1 MFGKSAKPEA
11 ENSENAAPAATDL
24 KAEDLAIS
32 NIADGTPE
40 ASEAK
45 ALVLTGQLTQAE
57 YLLEQLLEKNPA
69 NCDAWH
75 AKGHAQ
81 RLQNKLEEAKESY
94 SNAIDVAYRYHSII
108 HFEHSAACLQR
119 ALLLY
124 AMGEDEKAQADVTQA
139 IFQDHGNQ
147 AALYLQQ
154 HGWKRD
160 MQLPEY
166 SSNLMSCVAC
176 EQEIRRAPVKFDD
189 LLPYQQAHDK
199 AIYYWRHNQHE
210 HAIGV
215 MSEMLQQNK
224 DFAMAW
230 HHRALMFLEM
240 GDTRQALGDLEKSI
254 EAGEKWHKNYHH
266 DAALHHYHRGQL
278 QQQMGDGDMAMMD
291 ITKAIEIDKNMA
303 EAHVYLAHIHYNNGQ
318 IPTAIADID
327 KALTVKDKP
336 EWQELRAQWTAAMGG

>member
-1 MFGKSAKPEA
+1 MFGKSSKPEEAQA
-11 ENSENAAPAATDL
+11 EEAPAAP

-45 ALVLTGQLTQAE
+45 ALVLTGQLSQAE

-75 AKGHAQ
+75 AIGHAQ
-81 RLQNKLEEAKESY
+81 RLQNRLQEASESY
-94 SNAIDVAYRYHSII
+94 SQAIEVAYRYHSII

-124 AMGEDEKAQADVTQA
+124 AMGEEERAKADIEQA
-139 IFQDHGNQ
+139 IFQDHNNQ
-147 AALYLQQ
+147 AALKIQAE
-154 HGWKRD
+154 GWSRG
-160 MQLPEY
+160 MELPDY
-166 SSNLMSCVAC
+166 KSNLMTAVAC
-176 EQEIRRAPVKFDD
+176 EQEIRRKPVNYDN
-189 LLPYQQAHDK
+189 LLPYQQTHDK
-199 AIYYWRHNQHE
+199 AIYYWRHEQLE

-224 DFAMAW
+224 SYAMAW

-240 GDTRQALGDLEKSI
+240 GDTRQALADLERSVA
-254 EAGEKWHKNYHH
+254 AGEEWHKNYHH

-278 QQQMGDGDMAMMD
+278 KQQMSDHDMAMMD
-291 ITKAIEIDKNMA
+291 INKAIDIDKNLA
-303 EAHVYLAHIHYNNGQ
+303 EAHVALAKIHFNNGQ
-318 IPTAIADID
+318 MTTAIADIE
-327 KALTVKDKP
+327 KAIAINPKP
-336 EWQELRAQWTAAMGG
+336 VWTALREEWLGQMGG